1 MSIAVHKIQ
10 YMKNTT
16 KIIGLLVLAGMIF
29 LSACNRNYYSGTGKG
44 GGNCGC
50 PSHKGMSG
58 Y

>member
-1 MSIAVHKIQ
+1 MKRKNNIA
-10 YMKNTT
+10 
-16 KIIGLLVLAGMIF
+16 LLLLLAGAMIAF
-29 LSACNRNYYSGTGKG
+29 GCNKNYYSGTGKG

>member
-1 MSIAVHKIQ
+1 
-10 YMKNTT
+10 MKTIN
-16 KIIGLLVLAGMIF
+16 KLALALIVVGIMV
-29 LSACNRNYYSGTGKG
+29 LSACNKNYYSGTGKG